1 MALLSSWH
9 FKLPLVGAWLLLV
22 ARSTLAAMT
31 PFSAID
37 PILQG
42 CTDEDAAHV
51 RQAWKEAGDLA
62 NVHYEWSPGGAWQ
75 AAMDLYLGNA
85 TRKDYDF
92 WGDPGP
98 LVAGKYFGA
107 ICFMRATCTLIFVGK
122 KLTSLLL

>member
-1 MALLSSWH
+1 MLL
-9 FKLPLVGAWLLLV
+9 LVEAWLLLV
-22 ARSTLAAMT
+22 ARSTHAAMT
-31 PFSAID
+31 PFAAVD

-42 CTDEDAAHV
+42 CTVEDAAHV

-98 LVAGKYFGA
+98 LVAGKIPCNMLYSAVF
-107 ICFMRATCTLIFVGK
+107 TLIFV
-122 KLTSLLL
+122 